1 LHDRNDKE
9 SHAIGARCKF
19 LGALFSTVH
28 GAWFAEKHL
37 HTLKSLNCTVGWCI
51 TRIRKSACSYGRPA
65 KKKRPAKGLE
75 DPIGS
80 RTRHDFIIVWS
91 TYTNPYASSE
101 AINQKG
107 IYIDRN
113 SWGYS
118 LQEQLLLQEIDLS
131 LTVPRKNSTPI
142 DLWKPTKILK
152 TSSS

>member
-1 LHDRNDKE
+1 MEQKAVSGGGVSNPSRSANTKTSLRPQILFTISASSLFLHDRNDKE

-65 KKKRPAKGLE
+65 NKKRPTKGLE

-80 RTRHDFIIVWS
+80 RTRHDFIIV
-91 TYTNPYASSE
+91 
-101 AINQKG
+101 
-107 IYIDRN
+107 
-113 SWGYS
+113 
-118 LQEQLLLQEIDLS
+118 
-131 LTVPRKNSTPI
+131 
-142 DLWKPTKILK
+142 
-152 TSSS
+152 